1 MTPAENDN
9 RDATSLIV
17 KRLIVKR
24 IVLRS
29 QSGCAFDKKSVTG
42 LY

>member
-17 KRLIVKR
+17 KRLN
-24 IVLRS
+24 
-29 QSGCAFDKKSVTG
+29 FKKKMNCVA
-42 LY
+42 